1 MRLLLIQRTILKELA
16 ISFLMSLLFLNFTLM
31 MEKLLR
37 LSRILS
43 GVGATSDDMARII
56 LYLQPQILIL
66 TIPMAL
72 LLATL
77 LTYGRLNADN
87 ELIILRSCGMSFRQI
102 SKPVI
107 FLGIVCFGLSILMS
121 FYLGPRG
128 AEALRLKVT
137 EILTVRA
144 PMTIEEGVFNTSF
157 KDVVLLV
164 KSKPTP
170 ETLSE
175 IFIVDERKQ
184 DEQKVVIAKQG
195 TITQEQESLSFQLT
209 DGQVSITKKNTVTE
223 LSFGSYQFKLTPSAE
238 PATRKNSELTPPDL
252 LRAAQEASDMSMR
265 MSFLLEFHRRL
276 SMPAVCL
283 IVMFLGAALSLVA
296 GKSGRLGGLTIGLGV
311 FAVYYTLLLYGEKLA
326 RAETVPHILGA
337 WLSFIVLSVVSF
349 LIFERVNRQ

>member
-1 MRLLLIQRTILKELA
+1 MLLLLIQRTILKELIIA
-16 ISFLMSLLFLNFTLM
+16 FLMSLFFLNFSLM

-43 GVGATSDDMARII
+43 GVGATPEDMAKII

-87 ELIILRSCGMSFRQI
+87 ELIILRGCGMSFREI
-102 SKPVI
+102 SRPVI
-107 FLGIVCFGLSILMS
+107 FLGIACFCLSILMS

-164 KSKPTP
+164 KGKPTP
-170 ETLSE
+170 ETLAG
-175 IFIVDERKQ
+175 IFIVDDRKK
-184 DEQKVVIAKQG
+184 DEQKVVLAKSG
-195 TITQEQESLSFQLT
+195 TITQEQDALTFLLT
-209 DGQVSITKKNTVTE
+209 DGQVSITKKNSVTE
-223 LSFGSYQFKLTPSAE
+223 LAFGAYQFKLIPSAE
-238 PATRKNSELTPPDL
+238 PATRKNSELTPSQL
-252 LRAAQEASDMSMR
+252 LRAADADPGAR
-265 MSFLLEFHRRL
+265 IGLLLEFHRRL

-283 IVMFLGAALSLVA
+283 IVMILGTALSLIA

-311 FAVYYTLLLYGEKLA
+311 FVVYYTLLLYGEKLS
-326 RAETVPHILGA
+326 RADTLPHYAGA
-337 WLSFIVLSVVSF
+337 WLSFLALGIFAGIV
-349 LIFERVNRQ
+349 FERVNKR

>member
-1 MRLLLIQRTILKELA
+1 MLLFLIQRSILKELI
-16 ISFLMSLLFLNFTLM
+16 ISFIMSLLFLNFTLM

-37 LSRILS
+37 LSRLLS
-43 GVGATSDDMARII
+43 GVGVSADDMARIV

-72 LLATL
+72 LLSIL

-102 SKPVI
+102 AKPVV
-107 FLGIVCFGLSILMS
+107 FLGIGCFFLSLLMS

-128 AEALRLKVT
+128 AEALRQKVT

-157 KDVVLLV
+157 KDIVLLV

-170 ETLSE
+170 ESLSG
-175 IFIVDERKQ
+175 IFIVDERKK
-184 DEQKVVIAKQG
+184 DEQKVVFAQG
-195 TITQEQESLSFQLT
+195 GQIMKDQESLSFLLT
-209 DGQVSITKKNTVTE
+209 QGRVYITKKDAVTE
-223 LSFGSYQFKLTPSAE
+223 LLFGAYQFKLTPSVEQAN
-238 PATRKNSELTPPDL
+238 RKNSELTPFDL
-252 LRAAQEASDMSMR
+252 LKEAREKPMFAMGY
-265 MSFLLEFHRRL
+265 LLEFHRRL

-283 IVMFLGAALSLVA
+283 IVIFLGTSLALIA
-296 GKSGRLGGLTIGLGV
+296 GKSGRLGGLTIGLMI

-326 RAETVPHILGA
+326 QAGTVSHIVGA
-337 WLSFIVLSVVSF
+337 WLSFFTLGVVS
-349 LIFERVNRQ
+349 LVVFERVNRR

>member
-1 MRLLLIQRTILKELA
+1 MIELA
-16 ISFLMSLLFLNFTLM
+16 IAFIMSLLFLNFTLM

-43 GVGATSDDMARII
+43 GVGATSDDMARIV

-87 ELIILRSCGMSFRQI
+87 ELIILKSCGMSFRQI

-107 FLGIVCFGLSILMS
+107 FLGIICFGLSILMS

-128 AEALRLKVT
+128 AEALRMKIT

-164 KSKPTP
+164 KKKPTP

-175 IFIVDERKQ
+175 IFIVDERKK
-184 DEQKVVIAKQG
+184 DEQKVVVARQG
-195 TITQEQESLSFQLT
+195 TITQEQGSLNFQLSN
-209 DGQVSITKKNTVTE
+209 GQVSITKKNTVTE

-238 PATRKNSELTPPDL
+238 PATRKNSELTPPEL
-252 LRAAQEASDMSMR
+252 LRAANESPDMR

-283 IVMFLGAALSLVA
+283 IVIFLGTALSLIA
-296 GKSGRLGGLTIGLGV
+296 GKSGRLGGLTIGLGI
-311 FAVYYTLLLYGEKLA
+311 FAAYYTLLLYGEKLA
-326 RAETVPHILGA
+326 RAETVPHFLGA
-337 WLSFIVLSVVSF
+337 WLSFIVLSTVSII
-349 LIFERVNRQ
+349 IFERVNRQ